1 MSLADWFR
9 KFPTPTYG
17 KCGGAKKDCS
27 PKRPKDEMDELFE
40 QHDMNL
46 YAADQLT
53 THFEQKA
60 ARKEAD
66 KILYEGLKK
75 VNSKK
80 LSLYGRFYRQIAM
93 VVFK

>member
-1 MSLADWFR
+1 MSIAEWFR

-17 KCGGAKKDCS
+17 KCGGAAKSCAPKK
-27 PKRPKDEMDELFE
+27 PKDEMDELFE

-46 YAADQLT
+46 YLADQLPK
-53 THFEQKA
+53 EERKI

-75 VNSKK
+75 LDTSKI
-80 LSLYGRFYRQIAM
+80 SLYGKLYRQVAM